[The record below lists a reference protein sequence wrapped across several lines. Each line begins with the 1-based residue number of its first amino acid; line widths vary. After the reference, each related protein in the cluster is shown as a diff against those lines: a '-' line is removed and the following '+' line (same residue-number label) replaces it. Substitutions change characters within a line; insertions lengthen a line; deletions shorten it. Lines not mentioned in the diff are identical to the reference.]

1 MKLWIL
7 WFDCIFSLRKAFSR
21 EAAFH
26 WFVTVVMAITC
37 RNQDMVGGLS
47 SLMRSILLSAKSYQ
61 SLRDFFHSNAVD
73 FTMLRQ
79 LWFDLVLRVFPVLK
93 LNGRAIV
100 VADGIKI
107 AKSGNKMP
115 GVKLLHQESQ
125 NNSKPEFIMGHMWH
139 R

>member
-1 MKLWIL
+1 LVCNSGNGHHL
-7 WFDCIFSLRKAFSR
+7 SQSR
-21 EAAFH
+21 H
-26 WFVTVVMAITC
+26 
-37 RNQDMVGGLS
+37 GGWAEQSDALYS
-47 SLMRSILLSAKSYQ
+47 SLSEKLSVIEG
-61 SLRDFFHSNAVD
+61 LFHSNAVD

-79 LWFDLVLRVFPVLK
+79 RWFDLVLRVFPVLK
-93 LNGRAIV
+93 LNGRAIL

-139 R
+139 RQWAS